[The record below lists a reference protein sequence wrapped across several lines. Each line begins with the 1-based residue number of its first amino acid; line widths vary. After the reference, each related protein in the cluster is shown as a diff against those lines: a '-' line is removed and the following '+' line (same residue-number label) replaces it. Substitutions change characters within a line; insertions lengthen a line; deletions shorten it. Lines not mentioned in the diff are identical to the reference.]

1 MDGAEKESPLDV
13 IRQKERELARRLR
26 EAKDT
31 ADQRLARA
39 RERAAEIQ
47 KSAESDGQGEAEEWL
62 RQGMLGVEKEV
73 AQIRAEGRMAAERV
87 GRLGSERL
95 SRAVEVIIES
105 VFPD

>member
-1 MDGAEKESPLDV
+1 MEGAEKKSPLDA

-26 EAKDT
+26 EAKNT
-31 ADQRLARA
+31 ADQGLARA

-47 KSAESDGQGEAEEWL
+47 RGAESDGQREAEECF
-62 RQGMLGVEKEV
+62 RHGMMEVEKEV

-87 GRLGSERL
+87 SRLGSERL